1 MKTEARYL
9 VDGIHIRDSSGRVR
23 VMRGCNLGADAKR
36 PPFRPFAEEEAD
48 AHFARLASWGLSFVR
63 LVVPWE
69 AIEREGPGVYDEDYL
84 AYLRSILKRAE
95 AHGIDVFVDPHQ
107 DAWSRWTG
115 GDGAPAW
122 TLEAAGFDLARIAE
136 TGAAFTEE
144 SAGSGYRPMS
154 WGLNYLRYACATMFT
169 LFFAGDAFAPGRMVD
184 GVPIQEYLQG
194 HYIDAMRHAARRLKD
209 CDALVGFGTMNE
221 PHMGFIGLPDLCGH
235 QRILSPIGTVP
246 TAFQAIAAAS
256 GFSVRAPRYAL
267 GGLLR
272 LPGDEALNP
281 GGVSLFRD
289 GYRCPWLDAG
299 AWAIEGGVP
308 VIKRPDFF
316 ARPRAPGWDRPI
328 DFYADCLK
336 PFQRRFMEE
345 VSRKH
350 EHYLFFVEGVPFAGR
365 ASWSPEDRVRSDGKP
380 LAVVEAFHWY
390 EGMSLLMRRW
400 RPWLAV
406 EAETGRPLVGRRATR
421 SGARSE
427 LRRLAGR
434 PRGEGVPA
442 LLGEFGIPFNL
453 RNRNRLAAAEAAL
466 GSWHDAID
474 AEFLH
479 STIWAYAASNT
490 RARGDG
496 WNGEDLSIYCE
507 EEGGGRALRGFSRPY
522 AMAIAGLPRSMCFDR
537 ARRAFTLSWDADPS
551 LGETEVFVPDHWYP
565 EGWAAELEGGDAI
578 LAEKPEARRVTV
590 AATVA
595 GPVLLRIMP
604 RRG

>member
-9 VDGIHIRDSSGRVR
+9 VDGIHIRDASGRVR

-36 PPFRPFAEEEAD
+36 PPFRPFAEDAAD
-48 AHFARLASWGLSFVR
+48 AHFARLAAWGLSFVR

-69 AIEREGPGVYDEDYL
+69 AIEHEGPGVYDEDYL

-95 AHGIDVFVDPHQ
+95 AHGIDVFIDPHQ

-122 TLEAAGFDLARIAE
+122 TLEAAGFDLAKIAE

-144 SAGSGYRPMS
+144 SAGAGYRPMS

-221 PHMGFIGLPDLCGH
+221 PHMGFIGLPDLGAH
-235 QRILSPIGTVP
+235 QRILSSIGTVP
-246 TAFQAIAAAS
+246 TAFQAIASAS
-256 GFSVRAPRYAL
+256 GFPVRAPRYAL

-272 LPGDEALNP
+272 LPGSETLNP
-281 GGVSLFRD
+281 GAVSLFRD
-289 GYRCPWLDAG
+289 GHRCPWLEAG

-308 VIKRPDFF
+308 VVKRPDFF

-336 PFQRRFMEE
+336 PFQRRFMDE

-365 ASWSPEDRVRSDGKP
+365 ASWAPEDRVRSDGKP

-390 EGMSLLMRRW
+390 EGMSLLLRRW
-400 RPWLAV
+400 RSWLAV
-406 EAETGRPLVGRRATR
+406 EAETGRPLVGRRAAR
-421 SGARSE
+421 LGARSE
-427 LRRLAGR
+427 LSRLAGR
-434 PRGEGVPA
+434 PRAEGIPA

-453 RNRNRLAAAEAAL
+453 RNRKRLAAAESAL

-507 EEGGGRALRGFSRPY
+507 EEGGARALRGFSRPY
-522 AMAIAGLPRSMCFDR
+522 AMAIAGLPRSMRFDR
-537 ARRAFTLSWDADPS
+537 ARRAFTLSWDADPA
-551 LGETEVFVPDHWYP
+551 LGETEVFVPGHWYP
-565 EGWAAELEGGDAI
+565 EGWVATLEGGDAI
-578 LAEKPEARRVTV
+578 LAEKPEAQRVTV
-590 AATVA
+590 AATAA
-595 GPVLLRIMP
+595 GPVLLRITP